1 MAAPLASREMPQRG
15 ATVAFEQV
23 SKRYPGGS
31 AALAD
36 LTLTVPAGEICALV
50 GPSGGGKTT
59 ALKTVNRLVEPS
71 SGRVLIDGTDVTRV
85 EAVALRRR
93 TGYVIQNVGLF
104 PHRTVA
110 ENVATVP
117 ELLGWAR
124 DRIRARVT
132 ELLELVGLAPA
143 EYAARYPAQLS
154 GGERQR
160 VGVARALAAE
170 PPVMLMDEPFAAVDP
185 VVRERLQDEFLRIHE
200 RLGTTVLFVTHD
212 IDEAIKMGDRVAVLQ
227 AGRLVQYA
235 PPAELLEQPANDFV
249 ARFVGADRG
258 LKRLS
263 LVACGDL
270 DLRRVA
276 TARVGAPVAGS
287 ARAEGDPYVLLL
299 DRDGRP
305 VGWVNVERVRAA
317 TFDASMADPSSPL
330 FARETRARDAL
341 SQLMASGVRTG
352 VVVDEAGGYIGVLA
366 LDDVVSLLGRREA

>member
-1 MAAPLASREMPQRG
+1 MPQRG

-36 LTLTVPAGEICALV
+36 LTLRVPAGEICALV

-59 ALKTVNRLVEPS
+59 ALKTVNRLIEPT

-235 PPAELLEQPANDFV
+235 PPAEILARPANDFV
-249 ARFVGADRG
+249 REFVGVERW
-258 LKRLS
+258 LKRFDVLAETG
-263 LVACGDL
+263 LLTVAD
-270 DLRRVA
+270 
-276 TARVGAPVAGS
+276 
-287 ARAEGDPYVLLL
+287 VL
-299 DRDGRP
+299 
-305 VGWVNVERVRAA
+305 
-317 TFDASMADPSSPL
+317 
-330 FARETRARDAL
+330 TRA
-341 SQLMASGVRTG
+341 Q
-352 VVVDEAGGYIGVLA
+352 E
-366 LDDVVSLLGRREA
+366 RRA

>member
-1 MAAPLASREMPQRG
+1 MTQRG
-15 ATVAFEQV
+15 ATVAFERM
-23 SKRYPGGS
+23 SKRYAGGTT
-31 AALAD
+31 ALAD
-36 LTLTVPAGEICALV
+36 LTLTVPAGEVCALV

-59 ALKTVNRLVEPS
+59 ALKTVNRLIEPT
-71 SGRVLIDGTDVTRV
+71 SGRVRIDGTDVMSV
-85 EAVALRRR
+85 EPVTLRRGI
-93 TGYVIQNVGLF
+93 GYVIQNVGLF
-104 PHRTVA
+104 PHRTVV

-117 ELLGWAR
+117 ELIGWPR

-132 ELLELVGLAPA
+132 ELLDLVGLDPSR
-143 EYAARYPAQLS
+143 YARRYPAQLS

-185 VVRERLQDEFLRIHE
+185 IVRERLQDEFLRIHD
-200 RLGTTVLFVTHD
+200 RLGMTVLFVTHD

-227 AGRLVQYA
+227 GGRLVQYA
-235 PPAELLEQPANDFV
+235 LPAELLEHPTNDFV

-263 LVACGDL
+263 LVAVGDL

-299 DRDGRP
+299 DDDGRP
-305 VGWVNVERVRAA
+305 EGWVNVERVRRA
-317 TFDASMADPSSPL
+317 TFDATMADPSSPL

-341 SQLMASGVRTG
+341 SHLMASGVRTG
-352 VVVDEAGGYIGVLA
+352 VVVDEEGRYVGVLA
-366 LDDVVSLLGRREA
+366 LDDVVSLLGRRDG